1 MRISINLA
9 TRPFVELRPLFAR
22 LRLAMAGLALLAVA
36 LGVGLHFQSAR
47 AKVEQ
52 AQMDALKAQTRTLE
66 MERQTNEARMHEPQN
81 RAVLDRSQF
90 LNTLFA
96 SKSFS
101 WTAVMMDLEG
111 VLPAGV
117 QVTSIEPSITPER
130 NINIRLRVNGPRE
143 LEVDLVRNLER
154 SQRFLSPR
162 LTTEA
167 AQMQEQGRLTPVAQT
182 GVPGGVEFD
191 ILSGYNPLPLE
202 MKTAKGPAES
212 GKAAQAGAKAG
223 GQKAGAQR
231 AGAQK
236 PAGAAAPARKKA
248 SVPGVASKP
257 AAAKKPGKAAVPGVV
272 P

>member
-1 MRISINLA
+1 M
-9 TRPFVELRPLFAR
+9 
-22 LRLAMAGLALLAVA
+22 
-36 LGVGLHFQSAR
+36 HFQSAR

-111 VLPAGV
+111 VLPGGV

-202 MKTAKGPAES
+202 MKTAKGRAES
-212 GKAAQAGAKAG
+212 SKAAPAGAKAG
-223 GQKAGAQR
+223 AQKAGAQK
-231 AGAQK
+231 AAA
-236 PAGAAAPARKKA
+236 AGAAAPARKKA
-248 SVPGVASKP
+248 AVPGVASKP
-257 AAAKKPGKAAVPGVV
+257 AAATKPGKATVPGVV

>member
-22 LRLAMAGLALLAVA
+22 LRLAMAGLALLAVV
-36 LGVGLHFQSAR
+36 LGIGLHAMSVR
-47 AKVEQ
+47 AEAAQ
-52 AQMDALKAQTRTLE
+52 AQMDALKAQTQALE
-66 MERQTNEARMHEPQN
+66 MERQNNEARMHEPQN

-130 NINIRLRVNGPRE
+130 DINIRLRVNGPRE

-162 LTTEA
+162 LTTET
-167 AQMQEQGRLTPVAQT
+167 AQMQDQGRLMPIAQMGAPV
-182 GVPGGVEFD
+182 GVQFD

-202 MKTAKGPAES
+202 MKAAKRPAENS
-212 GKAAQAGAKAG
+212 KAAVG
-223 GQKAGAQR
+223 G
-231 AGAQK
+231 
-236 PAGAAAPARKKA
+236 AAPARKKA
-248 SVPGVASKP
+248 AVPGVASKP
-257 AAAKKPGKAAVPGVV
+257 TAAKKLRKVSVPGVV

>member
-1 MRISINLA
+1 
-9 TRPFVELRPLFAR
+9 
-22 LRLAMAGLALLAVA
+22 
-36 LGVGLHFQSAR
+36 
-47 AKVEQ
+47 
-52 AQMDALKAQTRTLE
+52 MDVLKAQTRTLE

-130 NINIRLRVNGPRE
+130 NINIRLRVNGLRE
-143 LEVDLVRNLER
+143 LGVDLVRNLER

-202 MKTAKGPAES
+202 MKKAPAES
-212 GKAAQAGAKAG
+212 GKAAPAGA
-223 GQKAGAQR
+223 KAGAQR
-231 AGAQK
+231 AGAQR
-236 PAGAAAPARKKA
+236 PAGAAAPARKKTA
-248 SVPGVASKP
+248 VPGVASKP
-257 AAAKKPGKAAVPGVV
+257 ATAKKPVKAGVPGVV
-272 P
+272 H

>member
-22 LRLAMAGLALLAVA
+22 LRLAMAGLALLAVV
-36 LGVGLHFQSAR
+36 LGFGLHSMNVRAR
-47 AKVEQ
+47 AAQ
-52 AQMDALKAQTRTLE
+52 AQMDVLKAQTRTLE

-154 SQRFLSPR
+154 SQRFLSPQ
-162 LTTEA
+162 LTTET
-167 AQMQEQGRLTPVAQT
+167 AQMQDQGRLTPVAQT
-182 GVPGGVEFD
+182 GVPVGVQFD
-191 ILSGYNPLPLE
+191 IFSGYNPLPLE
-202 MKTAKGPAES
+202 MKAAKGPAES
-212 GKAAQAGAKAG
+212 GKAAPAGAKAG
-223 GQKAGAQR
+223 TLKAGAQR

-236 PAGAAAPARKKA
+236 PAGAVAPARKKA

-257 AAAKKPGKAAVPGVV
+257 ATAKKPGKAGVPGVV
-272 P
+272 H